1 MEEALSKCI
10 NSFNQK
16 GLWKGINI
24 IGTSLS
30 ITHSLFVDDTLLFG
44 SSTYQ
49 EAQSMKKAIDLYT
62 QVSSQCI
69 NATKSKINVFITSQ
83 FSSQR
88 IICLLGLIIYLLLI
102 LVFPFLWD

>member
-1 MEEALSKCI
+1 MEQAFRRLI

-24 IGTSLS
+24 MGTSLP

-49 EAQSMKKAIDLYT
+49 EA
-62 QVSSQCI
+62 
-69 NATKSKINVFITSQ
+69 
-83 FSSQR
+83 
-88 IICLLGLIIYLLLI
+88 
-102 LVFPFLWD
+102 